1 MRRNFICILT
11 IVAIFPLAG
20 FAKDMTYRLGVGFKN
35 NSAEDMPSIAGVYFQ
50 SKDVAYT
57 GSVGFDSREHYSKT
71 SLNVG
76 LRKIIFFEPNL
87 NAYVGGQVGLLNYE
101 TPAIGKKSGAEL
113 MALAGVEF
121 FFNGLENLG
130 FSAETGLSLS
140 TADGPRFRTLA
151 DSPFRAGVTF
161 YF

>member
-1 MRRNFICILT
+1 VRRIFIFIFAL
-11 IVAIFPLAG
+11 VAFFPLLAP
-20 FAKDMTYRLGVGFKN
+20 AKDMTYRLGVGFKN
-35 NSAEDMPSIAGVYFQ
+35 NSAEDIPSIAGVYFQ
-50 SKDVAYT
+50 SKDFALT

-71 SLNVG
+71 AVNVG
-76 LRKIIFFEPNL
+76 IRSVIFYEPNL
-87 NAYVGGQVGLLNYE
+87 NAYVGGQAGLINYE

-121 FFNGLENLG
+121 FFSGLENLG
-130 FSAETGLSLS
+130 FSAETGVALA

-151 DSPFRAGVTF
+151 DHPFRAGVIF